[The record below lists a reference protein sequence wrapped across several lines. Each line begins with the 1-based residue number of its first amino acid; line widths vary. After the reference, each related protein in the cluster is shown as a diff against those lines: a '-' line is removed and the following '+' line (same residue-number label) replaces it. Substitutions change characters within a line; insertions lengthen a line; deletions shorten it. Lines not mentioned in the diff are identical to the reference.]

1 MSLFLILVAVTANP
15 YPQDCFGL
23 GNRASIAWARFS
35 GLGTRSSCCVPFR
48 RITSAAWGTRRTVWW
63 LAWTHRACGCLF
75 PVLGQ
80 TDILIASLWLW
91 QTIQWKRFTVAHS
104 SKVHSPSWQRRHG
117 RRSMRQ
123 PVTGHPQPGGR
134 GMEAS
139 SQLAFSFLFRSRQ
152 QPKETCLLDDSR
164 SCQVNF
170 LVIKRSKEPRQTVSS
185 LHGDTLELQSR
196 PKLVLAFP
204 LGQEKQLGWRLQIQ
218 NTWVLGFWVTRNH
231 VHLQE
236 VQDPGIKGYRFWKE
250 LLDKE
255 KKREKELLK
264 DKNGQLRVET
274 GSSKA
279 RSTMVTLFCQAECVE
294 ETEPRSL
301 INL

>member
-1 MSLFLILVAVTANP
+1 
-15 YPQDCFGL
+15 
-23 GNRASIAWARFS
+23 
-35 GLGTRSSCCVPFR
+35 
-48 RITSAAWGTRRTVWW
+48 
-63 LAWTHRACGCLF
+63 
-75 PVLGQ
+75 
-80 TDILIASLWLW
+80 
-91 QTIQWKRFTVAHS
+91 
-104 SKVHSPSWQRRHG
+104 
-117 RRSMRQ
+117 MRQ
-123 PVTGHPQPGGR
+123 PVTGHPQPGSR

-170 LVIKRSKEPRQTVSS
+170 LVMKRSKEPRQTVSS

-204 LGQEKQLGWRLQIQ
+204 LGQEKQLGWRLHIQ

-255 KKREKELLK
+255 KKKEKK
-264 DKNGQLRVET
+264 SSWRTKM
-274 GSSKA
+274 GSSGWRLGVVKPGLPWSHCSA
-279 RSTMVTLFCQAECVE
+279 KQNVWKRQSPGL
-294 ETEPRSL
+294 L
-301 INL
+301 